1 LQGRRHECSIKN
13 LFFKKEVIL
22 EKVKSKR
29 SLLVPVWFFSVFI
42 IMGTIKLCKGIVEH
56 DKLHIVM
63 SAAGIT
69 LSLIGIIMIA
79 PFFRKEE
86 KHFKS

>member
-1 LQGRRHECSIKN
+1 M
-13 LFFKKEVIL
+13 

-42 IMGTIKLCKGIVEH
+42 IMGTIKLCKSIAEH
-56 DKLHIVM
+56 DTLHIVM
-63 SAAGIT
+63 PAIGIG

-79 PFFRKEE
+79 PYFRKE
-86 KHFKS
+86 KQFRN